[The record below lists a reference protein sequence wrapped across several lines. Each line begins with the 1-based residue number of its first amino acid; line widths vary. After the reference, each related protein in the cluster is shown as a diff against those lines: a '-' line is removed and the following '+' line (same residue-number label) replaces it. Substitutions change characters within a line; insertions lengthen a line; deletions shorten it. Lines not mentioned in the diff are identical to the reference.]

1 MSDCPIVRY
10 EDIESTP
17 AEDLLKLR
25 YCELNDLIRE
35 AERRSHRANL
45 VLHWLR
51 GLKVEKSL
59 RYGGAD
65 ES

>member
-1 MSDCPIVRY
+1 MSDCPTVCY

-17 AEDLLKLR
+17 AEDLLQLR

-35 AERRSHRANL
+35 AERRSHRADL

-65 ES
+65 DS

>member
-1 MSDCPIVRY
+1 MTDCPTVRY
-10 EDIESTP
+10 EEIESTP
-17 AEDLLKLR
+17 AEELLKLR
-25 YCELNDLIRE
+25 YCQLNELIRE
-35 AERRSHRANL
+35 AEHRTHRAEL

-59 RYGGAD
+59 RHGGVD